1 MSKTFNTFEKAAI
14 KNAAKAVSHY
24 LAKKDKIDAQ
34 IVLLA
39 KQKEALDA
47 EIKVYEDSVASITN
61 GYKPLDLVERVV
73 RTDGSQGDWVFKY
86 KDILPPTNVT
96 ESDTELEPL
105 PEVIEIPT
113 DTEEEKEEEEEEK
126 EEEKESSESLPEMP
140 SGMRYED
147 AYPEENTN
155 VNMDE
160 DSCSFIG
167 ESGKEVENDPIDDIF

>member
-86 KDILPPTNVT
+86 KDILSPTNVT

-113 DTEEEKEEEEEEK
+113 DTEEEKEEEE
-126 EEEKESSESLPEMP
+126 KESSVSLPEMP

-167 ESGKEVENDPIDDIF
+167 EMGKEVENNPIDDIF